1 MAWSCSP
8 EQRAGAVVGPVRA
21 VGEGRGVVRGGVV
34 QRRVVSGAL
43 ITGAKALTKNLDIF
57 LQYSPNIVIRE
68 ISFASLSH
76 SRYKYFAVKDVS

>member
-1 MAWSCSP
+1 MVSVSAAVSGSP

-43 ITGAKALTKNLDIF
+43 NTRATLVKAVTNIGDNL
-57 LQYSPNIVIRE
+57 YNIQRH
-68 ISFASLSH
+68 LL
-76 SRYKYFAVKDVS
+76 

>member
-43 ITGAKALTKNLDIF
+43 NTRATLVKAVTNIGDNLN
-57 LQYSPNIVIRE
+57 NIQRILRH
-68 ISFASLSH
+68 LL
-76 SRYKYFAVKDVS
+76 

>member
-43 ITGAKALTKNLDIF
+43 NTRATLVKAVTNIGDNL
-57 LQYSPNIVIRE
+57 YNIQRH
-68 ISFASLSH
+68 LL
-76 SRYKYFAVKDVS
+76 

>member
-1 MAWSCSP
+1 MAWSCSS

-43 ITGAKALTKNLDIF
+43 NTRATLVKAVTNIGDNL
-57 LQYSPNIVIRE
+57 YNIQIILRH
-68 ISFASLSH
+68 LL
-76 SRYKYFAVKDVS
+76 

>member
-43 ITGAKALTKNLDIF
+43 NTRATLVKAVTNIGDNL
-57 LQYSPNIVIRE
+57 YNIQIILRH
-68 ISFASLSH
+68 LL
-76 SRYKYFAVKDVS
+76 

>member
-1 MAWSCSP
+1 MAWSGSP

-43 ITGAKALTKNLDIF
+43 NTRATLVKAVTNIGDNL
-57 LQYSPNIVIRE
+57 YNIQIILRH
-68 ISFASLSH
+68 LL
-76 SRYKYFAVKDVS
+76 

>member
-43 ITGAKALTKNLDIF
+43 ITGAKALTKN
-57 LQYSPNIVIRE
+57 
-68 ISFASLSH
+68 
-76 SRYKYFAVKDVS
+76 

>member
-1 MAWSCSP
+1 MVSVSAAVSGSP

-43 ITGAKALTKNLDIF
+43 NTRATLVKAVTNIGDNL
-57 LQYSPNIVIRE
+57 YNIQIILRH
-68 ISFASLSH
+68 LL
-76 SRYKYFAVKDVS
+76 

>member
-43 ITGAKALTKNLDIF
+43 NTRATLVKAVTKIGDNL
-57 LQYSPNIVIRE
+57 YNIQI
-68 ISFASLSH
+68 ILKH
-76 SRYKYFAVKDVS
+76 LL